1 MALSEIPEK
10 KMRHKIT
17 VYLLSLFAFF
27 AAGAILAAFYI
38 RTTTE
43 EVDRLL
49 ILHQIED
56 LRQNLVM
63 SVQRVQADL
72 YTVRSAPGENLEPI
86 IENVSTLDVRAEH
99 CTSCHHEPA
108 LAKELQKMQL
118 EVHEYQDALSQY
130 ITASADAGRID
141 DLKQDAAVIGSKILL
156 TAEGMS
162 IRAGDKLAKMT
173 KSVMVKIKRAK
184 TILYATIILSCILGI
199 VIAVRLTMAVTRPVN
214 ELVKAARAI
223 ELGEVGYTI
232 SYSDKTEL
240 GELAGVFNRMSAA
253 LEDGYT
259 KLHSEIIERKKTEE
273 ALRQSEERYA
283 LAARGAN
290 DGLWDW
296 QLSQNKVYFSSRWKS
311 MLGYESA
318 DLGTGPEEW
327 FRLVHPDD
335 RKHFEA
341 KIATHLNGHTTH
353 MECEYRMLHKDG
365 AYRWVLN
372 RGLAVRDINGKA
384 YRMAGSQTDISER
397 KMAEKQLF
405 FDAFHDALT
414 GLPNRALFT
423 DRLQHRLRQAA
434 KSKQRPTGYMFA
446 VLFLDLDRFKIIND
460 SLGHLVG
467 DRLLVAVS
475 RRLTESVRPGDTV
488 ARLGGDEFAILIED
502 VRDREHAEQV
512 TERLQKEL
520 PAPFLIE
527 GHEVF
532 TTASIGIALSSQD
545 YEKPED
551 MIRDADIAMY
561 QAKARGKAHH
571 AVFESG
577 MYTTAVARLETETD
591 LRRAVEHGDF
601 VVHYQ
606 PIIELSTDGL
616 IGFEALVRWNHPV
629 RGLVYPADFI
639 PLAEETGLIFQIGE
653 WILNEACSQLRSWRS
668 QYPMHAGLRMSL
680 NISSRQFLQSD
691 LVQKIGQALQKNA
704 LDASNL
710 TIEITES
717 MIMENIDSAVEALKQ
732 LQAMG
737 VHIHID
743 DFGTGYS
750 SLSYLQRFP
759 VNALK
764 IDRSFV
770 DKMHIDK
777 ENLEIVKAIVSLAGN
792 LKLDLIAEGLE
803 KTDQLVR
810 LRELNCAYGQGFLLS
825 RPMDAAAAES
835 WMQKKFQDMAS

>member
-1 MALSEIPEK
+1 
-10 KMRHKIT
+10 MRRKIT
-17 VYLLSLFAFF
+17 LYLLTLFVFF
-27 AAGAILAAFYI
+27 ASGAISAALYI
-38 RTTTE
+38 RTTTK

-49 ILHQIED
+49 MLHQIED
-56 LRQNLVM
+56 LRQDLVM

-72 YTVRSAPGENLEPI
+72 YTVRSAPGDDLEPVV
-86 IENVSTLDVRAEH
+86 ENVSTLDERAEH
-99 CTSCHHEPA
+99 CTSCHHEPPVT
-108 LAKELQKMQL
+108 KELERMQSL
-118 EVHEYQDALSQY
+118 VHGYQDALSQY
-130 ITASADAGRID
+130 ITASADAKRIEG
-141 DLKQDAAVIGSKILL
+141 LKLRAVGIGNKILFA
-156 TAEGMS
+156 AEGMS
-162 IRAGDKLAKMT
+162 VRAGDKLGKMT
-173 KSVMVKIKRAK
+173 RSVMIKIKRAK
-184 TILYATIILSCILGI
+184 TILYATIILSFIMGI
-199 VIAVRLTMAVTRPVN
+199 VIAVRLTMAVTRPVS

-223 ELGEVGYTI
+223 ALGEVGYTI

-240 GELAGVFNRMSAA
+240 GELADVFNRMSAA

-259 KLHSEIIERKKTEE
+259 KLHSEIIERKRTEE

-296 QLSQNKVYFSSRWKS
+296 HLGQNKVYFSSRWKY
-311 MLGYESA
+311 MLGYEEA
-318 DLGTGPEEW
+318 DLGTGPEDW
-327 FRLVHPDD
+327 FRLVHAED

-341 KIATHLNGHTTH
+341 KMAAHVNGHTTH
-353 MECEYRMLHKDG
+353 LECEYRILHKDG
-365 AYRWVLN
+365 SYRWVLN
-372 RGLAVRDINGKA
+372 RGLAVRDIKGKA
-384 YRMAGSQTDISER
+384 YRMAGSQTDITER
-397 KMAEKQLF
+397 KMAEKQLL

-414 GLPNRALFT
+414 GLPNRALFM

-434 KSKQRPTGYMFA
+434 KSSQRKAGYMFA

-460 SLGHLVG
+460 SLGHLIG

-475 RRLTESVRPGDTV
+475 RRLTDSVRPGDTV
-488 ARLGGDEFAILIED
+488 ARLGGDEFAILLED

-520 PAPFLIE
+520 PLPFLID
-527 GHEVF
+527 GQEVF

-545 YEKPED
+545 YERPED
-551 MIRDADIAMY
+551 IIRDADIAMY

-571 AVFESG
+571 AVFEAG
-577 MYTTAVARLETETD
+577 MYTIAVARLRTETD

-606 PIIELSTDGL
+606 PIMELSTDRL

-629 RGLVYPADFI
+629 RGLVYPEEFI

-653 WILNEACSQLRSWRS
+653 WILNEACGQLRNWQSL
-668 QYPMHAGLRMSL
+668 YPKQQGMKMSL

-691 LVQKIGQALQKNA
+691 LVQKISQALEKNA
-704 LDASNL
+704 LDASTL

-717 MIMENIDSAVEALKQ
+717 IIMENIDSAVAVLKQ

-770 DKMHIDK
+770 DKMHIDE

-792 LKLDLIAEGLE
+792 LKLELIAEGLE

-810 LRELNCAYGQGFLLS
+810 LREMNCSYGQGFLLC

-835 WMQKKFQDMAS
+835 WMQKKFRDMVP